1 MSPTK
6 NNNLVK
12 CDNSEKK
19 LTSIINFFTAS
30 GQEVKTS
37 CVFSIKKGQ
46 LSKK

>member
-12 CDNSEKK
+12 CDNSEKN

-37 CVFSIKKGQ
+37 VCVFYQKGTIK
-46 LSKK
+46 